1 MRARHRALGAFTLA
15 LTAAF
20 VLAAPSGLTRRVLAQ
35 DEEGE
40 GGGDQEEIVKLSSEG
55 IEALRAKKYDE
66 GIAAYKKVLAAA
78 DKLGSEEAKKE
89 WQRNAHYNIACAYS
103 LKKEPKEALD
113 HLDQS
118 VQLGFW
124 GWRKFEADHDLD
136 NIRGEARYKEIVDKG
151 HELAAKRAKELKGKL
166 LKDSAIFD
174 YELSIKPVN
183 RDAKLKSAELLGKVV
198 VVDFFQNEEDKGI
211 EETADFATLWKE
223 NKDKGLEVVGLLY
236 VPSGEGPLEGDEAK
250 EQAKA
255 CIESHKLPYAVGVAS
270 GKQIERARVFSRG
283 FQSATF
289 VIDRAGKLRAVLGGQ
304 LRQQEMIQEIVSTL
318 LAEKAPEK
326 KGEEKKDDQK
336 KDEDKGEKKDKDKP
350 I

>member
-1 MRARHRALGAFTLA
+1 MRARNRALGAFTVA

-40 GGGDQEEIVKLSSEG
+40 GGGDQEEIIKLSNEG

-66 GIAAYKKVLAAA
+66 GIAAYKKILAAA
-78 DKLGSEEAKKE
+78 DKLGNEEAKKE

-103 LKKEPKEALD
+103 LKKESKDALD
-113 HLDQS
+113 HLEQS

-136 NIRGEARYKEIVDKG
+136 NIRGEPRFKEIVDKG

-166 LKDSAIFD
+166 LKDTSLFD
-174 YELSIKPVN
+174 YELSVKPVN
-183 RDAKLKSAELLGKVV
+183 RDAKLKSADLLGKVV
-198 VVDFFQNEEDKGI
+198 VVDFFMNEEDKGI
-211 EETADFATLWKE
+211 EETADFATLAKE

-236 VPSGEGPLEGDEAK
+236 VSSGEGPLEGDEAK
-250 EQAKA
+250 DQAKA
-255 CIESHKLPYAVGVAS
+255 AIESHKIPYAVGIAS
-270 GKQIERARVFSRG
+270 SKQLERAHLRG
-283 FQSATF
+283 FTPVTF
-289 VIDRAGKLRAVLGGQ
+289 VIDRAGKVRAVLAGQ
-304 LRQQEMIQEIVSTL
+304 FRQQELVQEIVSSL
-318 LAEKAPEK
+318 LAEKADEK
-326 KGEEKKDDQK
+326 KGEEKKGDEK
-336 KDEDKGEKKDKDKP
+336 KGEDKGEKKDKDKP